1 MSPDVVGECCRSSV
15 GVVGKF
21 LSSLVGAGNRR
32 RVLEVVEACWR
43 SSKGAGGRRRVLEVV
58 EGCWRS

>member
-32 RVLEVVEACWR
+32 RVLEVVEGCWR
-43 SSKGAGGRRRVLEVV
+43 SSKGAGCR
-58 EGCWRS
+58 